1 MTTKTKGQQKGP
13 KVVKAPKRREEPRS
27 RQRMRLVA
35 VTLGAALVV
44 GGALYLFSDSSSRGT
59 SEGLPNTPDYHSL
72 IVAPSDTQ
80 TVLLGTHDGLYRTQ
94 DGGRTWSSY
103 TLPGQDAMNLA
114 RAKSDPTVWTAGH
127 NVFAK
132 SEDGGETWTELSPDT
147 LPSLDLH
154 GFAVDPRAPDT
165 LYAAVAGEGLYRSRD
180 AGASFELVS
189 DEVGGA
195 VFGLAVMPDGRI
207 LAGDGERGL
216 VESRDGGAT
225 WRELLPVAVIG
236 LAVHPEDPERVLA
249 TGPGVYLSTDGG
261 ANWKRVVEAE
271 EGVGPVAWAPSDP
284 DTAYAVG
291 FDRTLLKTTD
301 RSESWTAVG

>member
-1 MTTKTKGQQKGP
+1 MTTKSTSPKKGP
-13 KVVKAPKRREEPRS
+13 KAAKAPKRREEPRNE
-27 RQRMRLVA
+27 RRIRLVA

-44 GGALYLFSDSSSRGT
+44 GGALYLFSNGRSMGT

-72 IVAPSDTQ
+72 IVSPSDPR
-80 TVLLGTHDGLYRTQ
+80 TVMLGTHDGLYRTQ
-94 DGGRTWSSY
+94 DGGRTWTSY

-114 RAKSDPTVWTAGH
+114 RAGTDPTLWTAGH
-127 NVFAK
+127 LMFAK
-132 SEDGGETWTELSPDT
+132 SEDGGETWTNLSPDT

-154 GFAVDPRAPDT
+154 GFTVDPRAPDA
-165 LYAAVAGEGLYRSRD
+165 LYAAVAGQGLYRSRD

-189 DEVGGA
+189 DEVGGS
-195 VFGLAVMPDGRI
+195 VFGLAVLPDGRI

-216 VESRDGGAT
+216 LESRDGGT
-225 WRELLPVAVIG
+225 SWRELLPVAVIG
-236 LAVHPEDPERVLA
+236 LAVNPKDPERILA

-261 ANWKRVVEAE
+261 ATWKRVVEAE

-301 RSESWTAVG
+301 RGGSWTAVG